1 MPPRNRLTPL
11 DRLLRLVTDVRP
23 GEAATALLLALNI
36 FMVLSAYYLVRPSL
50 EALLGALGDEGTA
63 IKAYLYGVMV
73 LILALVVPLY
83 GKLASTMPRRKLINI
98 VTMFFAACLV
108 VFYIVFPLDTTGA
121 APGIVFFVWLG
132 IFGVMVIAQL
142 WAFANDLYTRDE
154 GERLFPLVA
163 FGASA
168 GAVFGAIMSRSVIPA
183 FGVYLP
189 MLLAAVLLMLTLL
202 VTNYIDTRERKL
214 KEADLPSV
222 FTTGAMPA
230 ATQEI
235 PLSEIRAALTGEMAV
250 EDVTQTLTGEF
261 STKDVRAALEQR
273 ERADEGVKDARAQ
286 LEETAQDLDL
296 SGGESPFRIVFRC
309 RYLLMIGVLVLLL
322 NWVNTTGG
330 IMLTGLVNTA
340 ASEAVATGEVAGTA
354 GEFVG
359 TFWAGFY
366 IVQNIFA
373 LFLQLF
379 VVSRVIKYLGVRVGL
394 MVLPVIAL
402 GAYALIAFYPILAYV
417 RAAKLT
423 ENATDYSVNNTIRQ
437 VLFLPLTR
445 EQKYKAKQ
453 VIDAFFHRAGDVL
466 QSIAYFIGTTF
477 LAFQTKQF
485 ALFNLVLVA
494 IWLVLAYQVGKEYG
508 RLKSSGRPPCV
519 GGRAVGR

>member
-1 MPPRNRLTPL
+1 MPRRNRLTPL
-11 DRLLRLVTDVRP
+11 DRLLRVVTDVRP
-23 GEAATALLLALNI
+23 GEAVTALLLALNI
-36 FMVLSAYYLVRPSL
+36 FMVLGAYYLMRPTRQ
-50 EALLGALGDEGTA
+50 ALLGALGDEGTA
-63 IKAYLYGVMV
+63 IQAYLYGAMV

-98 VTMFFAACLV
+98 VTMFFAACLA
-108 VFYIVFPLDTTGA
+108 VFYVVLPNTTGA
-121 APGIVFFVWLG
+121 TPGIVFFVWLG
-132 IFGVMVIAQL
+132 IFSVMVIAQL

-163 FGASA
+163 FGASS

-202 VTNYIDTRERKL
+202 VTNYIDTRERRL
-214 KEADLPSV
+214 KEADLPTV

-235 PLSEIRAALTGEMAV
+235 PLSDIRAALTGEMAV
-250 EDVTQTLTGEF
+250 EDVAQTLTGEF
-261 STKDVRAALEQR
+261 TTKEVRAALEQR

-296 SGGESPFRIVFRC
+296 SGGESPFRMVFRC

-322 NWVNTTGG
+322 NWVNTTGE
-330 IMLTGLVNTA
+330 IILTGVVNTA
-340 ASEAVATGEVAGTA
+340 AGEAVAAGDAAGTA

-359 TFWAGFY
+359 TFWASFY
-366 IVQNIFA
+366 TVQNIIA

-417 RAAKLT
+417 RAAKLA
-423 ENATDYSVNNTIRQ
+423 ENATDYSVNNTVRQ

-466 QSIAYFIGTTF
+466 FSTTYFIGTTF

-494 IWLVLAYQVGKEYG
+494 IWLVLAYQIGKEYG

-519 GGRAVGR
+519 GG